1 MLTRFL
7 LLSALA
13 CGQVLAQ
20 DAKPPT
26 PPAEPPANR
35 SDCMIG
41 PMPVTEANASKPCE
55 IRMSQAAAMPAPDK
69 LLAADPPGAGPR
81 PAAPT
86 RSQVVDEIGRARLA
100 GELDWAAMEAG
111 LDAPRRA
118 TRR

>member
-13 CGQVLAQ
+13 CSQVLAQ

-26 PPAEPPANR
+26 PPADPPANR

-41 PMPVTEANASKPCE
+41 PMPANASRPCE
-55 IRMSQAAAMPAPDK
+55 VRTSQASAMPAPDK
-69 LLAADPPGAGPR
+69 LLAAEPPGAGPQ
-81 PAAPT
+81 PAALT
-86 RSQVVDEIGRARLA
+86 RSQVIDEISRARRA

-118 TRR
+118 ARR